1 MVKHKALYFFI
12 TLAQKEKLTPFAG
25 IEKKREKGKNH
36 WAPVMVLYHISSS
49 GLIFKQ

>member
-25 IEKKREKGKNH
+25 IEKKREKGKPLSTSYGIIPH
-36 WAPVMVLYHISSS
+36 
-49 GLIFKQ
+49 